1 MKIVLLSLP
10 GIDTDAYPRMGA
22 LTLRNIIDNH
32 ESSINHTYPI
42 ARRITAPFIAFLLI
56 SALGM
61 PTLAMGDELI
71 DLLSRA
77 NEIQDQIE
85 SSQTEYINAVN
96 AQQMA
101 ESNLANTKDEL
112 SKSRDMLSA
121 IVKGDYVGTTS
132 FLESI
137 LGGTDISGLCNA
149 ANATSLISQ
158 KKAKA
163 TTDIA
168 NLEKQQEEEIAA
180 AKKAQEEADAKKA
193 DFEQQYNA
201 IQPELQELTA
211 KFNQSFG
218 DNSKAGQ
225 AASILNYVSNVRG
238 TTDAQIRVVK
248 AAYKTAFRG
257 GGYCEAWVESVYR
270 NAGVS
275 MPQYGTAYDDFA
287 ANCTD
292 TDPSKIRAGDLVY
305 GSGTNSYANHVGV
318 AVSDATGPNGE
329 GVYIIDEYGSLNK
342 AVSFQE
348 WTKWQ
353 TVRSSRNG
361 KTGYFG
367 SSSKFVR

>member
-1 MKIVLLSLP
+1 
-10 GIDTDAYPRMGA
+10 MGA
-22 LTLRNIIDNH
+22 SQLSYAVDSHNINSGMNRIR
-32 ESSINHTYPI
+32 SIIKQAEI
-42 ARRITAPFIAFLLI
+42 ACIAILSCSVLFNPITARA
-56 SALGM
+56 
-61 PTLAMGDELI
+61 DELS

-85 SSQTEYINAVN
+85 SCQTEYVNAVN

-112 SKSRDMLSA
+112 SRSRDMLSA
-121 IVKGDYVGTTS
+121 IVKGDYIGTTS
-132 FLESI
+132 FIESI
-137 LGGTDISGLCNA
+137 LGGVDISGLCRT

-163 TTDIA
+163 TADIA
-168 NLEKQQEEEIAA
+168 ELEQKQEQEIKDAQ
-180 AKKAQEEADAKKA
+180 KAQEEADQKKA
-193 DFEQQYNA
+193 DFEQQYEA
-201 IQPELQELTA
+201 IQPELQELTE
-211 KFNQSFG
+211 KFNSSFG
-218 DNSKAGQ
+218 DNSKTGQ
-225 AASILNYVSNVRG
+225 AASIIDYVSNIRG

-248 AAYKTAFRG
+248 SAYKTGFKG
-257 GGYCEAWVESVYR
+257 GGYCEMWAESVYR
-270 NAGVS
+270 NAGIS

-305 GSGTNSYANHVGV
+305 GSGTDSYANHVGV

-342 AVSFQE
+342 AVSFQD

-353 TVRSSRNG
+353 TVRSNRNG
-361 KTGYFG
+361 KVGYFG